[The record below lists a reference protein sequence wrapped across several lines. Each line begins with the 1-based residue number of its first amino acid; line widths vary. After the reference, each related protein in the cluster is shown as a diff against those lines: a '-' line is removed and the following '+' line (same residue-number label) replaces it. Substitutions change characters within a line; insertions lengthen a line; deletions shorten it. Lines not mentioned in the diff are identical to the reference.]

1 MQQRWPGL
9 ETWND
14 MACQNETTL
23 VLNFL
28 RRADYYL
35 ILVNGRFHNHQN

>member
-14 MACQNETTL
+14 ITCQNETAL

-28 RRADYYL
+28 RRADDYGL
-35 ILVNGRFHNHQN
+35 ITI